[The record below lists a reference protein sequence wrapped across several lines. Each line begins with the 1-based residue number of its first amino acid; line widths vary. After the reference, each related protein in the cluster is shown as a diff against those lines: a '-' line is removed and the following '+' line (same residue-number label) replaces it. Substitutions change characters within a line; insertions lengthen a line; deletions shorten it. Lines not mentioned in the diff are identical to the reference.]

1 MKIRIYICYWTI
13 PFRSIYICYWTIP
26 LLEIRET
33 QYTNS
38 SGYISNLGLLITNW
52 HHIPNQLQFVSI
64 SQNQHEDVSGESG
77 CIIPPPGSVCSSLWA
92 CEWKKSMYRTA
103 KEGSP
108 DNLNIK
114 KDKNR
119 NPPPPPPERG
129 SYADFTLA
137 CDLSFERSIFSPML
151 SRGRVHHPPL
161 YCWFL
166 RSVSQIKRRRQAAR

>member
-1 MKIRIYICYWTI
+1 
-13 PFRSIYICYWTIP
+13 
-26 LLEIRET
+26 
-33 QYTNS
+33 
-38 SGYISNLGLLITNW
+38 
-52 HHIPNQLQFVSI
+52 
-64 SQNQHEDVSGESG
+64 
-77 CIIPPPGSVCSSLWA
+77 
-92 CEWKKSMYRTA
+92 MYRTA

-151 SRGRVHHPPL
+151 SRGRVHHPLPTSL
-161 YCWFL
+161 LPVLMFIL
-166 RSVSQIKRRRQAAR
+166 LDQEVAASCPIRLFFSFSCNFF